1 MNTIANTFT
10 KSAKKSFKK
19 NVFRTGLA
27 LALAAGSLAGSADV
41 AQAQT
46 RKSVFQTG
54 EELTYKVKFGFIKLG
69 TVSIKTGGPSTN
81 HGPNKVIAKMQFA
94 TADVPFLDA
103 KSLVTDVID
112 TSAMYLVHFDQKG
125 QEGDKKQEKTMLYDK
140 AKKTLTYNDAT
151 TKNKVSTNIE
161 PFNDALT
168 LVFNMRTWSASG
180 KRYSFAMRSKDG
192 ENNVVCNFTNK
203 ISNQEVEAWDDK
215 KIRTRVVQGQ
225 ANMGDGAPLG
235 ANGKFTA
242 YITDDAAAI
251 PVKIDMSISI
261 GSITLEL
268 VKVKRAGWN
277 VDMAT
282 AK

>member
-1 MNTIANTFT
+1 MTNSLKIAN
-10 KSAKKSFKK
+10 KK
-19 NVFRTGLA
+19 NVIKTGLVKGALA
-27 LALAAGSLAGSADV
+27 LALMAGPLMGSADL

-69 TVSIKTGGPSTN
+69 TVSIKTGGPASGY
-81 HGPNKVIAKMQFA
+81 GPNKVTAKMQFA

-112 TSAMYLVHFDQKG
+112 TNAMYLVHFDQKG
-125 QEGDKKQEKTMLYDK
+125 QEGDKKQEKQMTYDK

-151 TKNKVSTNIE
+151 TKNKVTNNIE

-203 ISNQEVEAWDDK
+203 ISNVEVEAWEDK
-215 KIRTRVVQGQ
+215 EIRTRVVQGQ
-225 ANMGDGAPLG
+225 ANMGEGAPLG

-251 PVKIDMSISI
+251 PVKIDMNIAI

-268 VKVKRAGWN
+268 VKIKRDGWN
-277 VDMAT
+277 VNMAA

>member
-1 MNTIANTFT
+1 MMNTIANPL
-10 KSAKKSFKK
+10 KLNKFKNGFLK
-19 NVFRTGLA
+19 GALA
-27 LALAAGSLAGSADV
+27 LALMAGPVVGGADL

-69 TVSIKTGGPSTN
+69 TVSIKTGGPAAN
-81 HGPNKVIAKMQFA
+81 YGANKLTAKMQFA

-125 QEGDKKQEKTMLYDK
+125 QEGDKKQEKTMTYDK
-140 AKKTLTYNDAT
+140 AKKTLTYNDAQN
-151 TKNKVSTNIE
+151 KNKVTNNVE

-180 KRYSFAMRSKDG
+180 KRYSFPMRSKDG
-192 ENNVVCNFTNK
+192 ENNVVVNFTNK
-203 ISNQEVEAWDDK
+203 ISNQEVEAWDGK
-215 KIRTRVVQGQ
+215 EIRTRVLQGQ
-225 ANMGDGAPLG
+225 ANMGEGAPLG

-242 YITDDAAAI
+242 YVTDDAAAI
-251 PVKIDMSISI
+251 PVKIDMNIAI